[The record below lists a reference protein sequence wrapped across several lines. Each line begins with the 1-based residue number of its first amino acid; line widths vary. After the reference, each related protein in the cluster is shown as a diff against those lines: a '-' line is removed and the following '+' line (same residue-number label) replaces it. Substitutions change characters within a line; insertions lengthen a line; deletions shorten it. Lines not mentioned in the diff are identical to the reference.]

1 MTFLSKLPPALRV
14 SVWLVIMPLLMAAAG
29 AWVWHANRAD
39 IFVPTA
45 AEQRQ
50 IDRLESILD
59 DIRGNP
65 RASVTVDGRRY
76 GNPLATQMVERRLRE
91 LRHETARDSTVR
103 ALAPWARGAGLVAVA
118 IGIGAALIGLAGMIM
133 VRLAARGALRSREKL
148 LAAFSRWQTR
158 LPRYLGVLLTLLTT
172 GFLALTLVACII
184 GYEQVIL
191 SNGSGNAFKLHLILI
206 LAGGFLT
213 WGSGLALFR
222 LARTLKPQHEPME
235 VLGRDLSAAEA
246 PGLWAFV
253 RDLAAKVGTAP
264 PDNIVLGVVSSYYV
278 TAHDIVLKP
287 HDKPLSGRTMHLPL
301 SYMTLLSPQENTA
314 VLAHELGHFVGADTE
329 YSLKFSPIY
338 AGMIAT
344 LMQISKRSDN
354 EWAKPATAFTAY
366 LIDSFDAAV
375 KHWSRLREFEAD
387 KVAARLAG
395 GRAVATSLVRITVL
409 DEVVND
415 YLDRVARRP
424 DEAGE
429 DFIARLADAVG
440 DAPLKAPNLSAEAA
454 TAHPLDTHP
463 PTLQRM
469 GAVGRPPTDDLIQ
482 EALAEPVNAEHQA
495 WVRNLFADSQTLQ
508 AQLLA
513 DFKHVARENNAVR
526 REMLT
531 GLAAQ
536 GGDRVELYHSRWL
549 VFLFGGL
556 AAVFAFG
563 TVFAFLGNLGK
574 TPRESMILTAV
585 AGGAFIAFFALFIVL
600 IKARRRPFLVLSGGE
615 LLMPGLAR
623 AVAWGDIYNFEM
635 TTSNA
640 TVTIKFNL
648 NPRTPDHGRTG
659 GYIPGFKYK
668 NGRSQIVVTGFGVQ
682 GMSSDKLF
690 ALLEKYQTAAAA
702 RQELQRM

>member
-1 MTFLSKLPPALRV
+1 MTFLAKLPPALRV
-14 SVWLVIMPLLMAAAG
+14 SVWLVIMPLVMAAAG
-29 AWVWHANRAD
+29 AWVWHANRTD
-39 IFVPTA
+39 TFVPTA

-50 IDRLESILD
+50 IDRLETILT

-65 RASVTVDGRRY
+65 RATLTIDGRRY
-76 GNPLATQMVERRLRE
+76 GNPLATQMVEQRLRE

-103 ALAPWARGAGLVAVA
+103 ALSPWARGAGLAAVV

-133 VRLAARGALRSREKL
+133 VRLAAAGALRSRERL

-158 LPRYLGVLLTLLTT
+158 LPRYLGLLLTLLTT
-172 GFLALTLVACII
+172 GFLALTAAACII

-191 SNGSGNAFKLHLILI
+191 TNASGNTFKLYLILI
-206 LAGGFLT
+206 LCGAFLA

-235 VLGRDLSAAEA
+235 VMGRDLSAAEA

-278 TAHDIVLKP
+278 TAHDILLKP

-314 VLAHELGHFVGADTE
+314 VLAHELGHFVGADTD

-344 LMQISKRSDN
+344 LMQISERSGN

-387 KVAARLAG
+387 KVAARIAG

-409 DEVVND
+409 DDVVND
-415 YLDRVARRP
+415 YLDRIARRP

-429 DFIARLADAVG
+429 DFVARLADAARE
-440 DAPLKAPNLSAEAA
+440 APLAVPNLSAEAA

-495 WVRNLFADSQTLQ
+495 WVRGLFADSQTLQ
-508 AQLLA
+508 AQLLG

-536 GGDRVELYHSRWL
+536 AGNTVELYHSRWL
-549 VFLFGGL
+549 VFLLGGL
-556 AAVFAFG
+556 AAVCAFG
-563 TVFAFLGNLGK
+563 AVLAFLSNLGK
-574 TPRESMILTAV
+574 LSREGTILTAV
-585 AGGAFIAFFALFIVL
+585 AGGAFLVFFTLL
-600 IKARRRPFLVLSGGE
+600 IMLIRARRRPFLVLSGGE
-615 LLMPGLAR
+615 LQMPGLAR
-623 AVAWGDIYNFEM
+623 AVPWSDIYNFEM
-635 TTSNA
+635 TTSNS
-640 TVTIKFNL
+640 TVVIKFNL
-648 NPRTPDHGRTG
+648 NPRTPDHGRLG

-668 NGRSQIVVTGFGVQ
+668 RGRSQIVVTGFGVQ

-690 ALLEKYQTAAAA
+690 ALLETYQTAAAA
-702 RQELQRM
+702 HQELQRM